1 MPDRNTEL
9 HFGNIPVVDIQRS
22 KFKINNDHK
31 LTMNTGDLIPI
42 YQSEILPGD
51 TVKMKLSSLIR
62 MTTPIDPVMDNA
74 YCDFYWFFVPNRL
87 TWDHWEE
94 FMGENKTSY
103 WAQPEEYQ
111 IPWVNV
117 GEETAWRKGDV
128 ADYMGMPIGVHNIG
142 MSALYFRAYALI
154 YREWFRSENLQEPP
168 AVSTDVSTDVSITN
182 VSTQLDDS
190 IVGAE
195 LGGKPL
201 KVTKYADY
209 FTTALPSPQKG
220 EDVYLPLG
228 NTAPIVTGEVNEDL
242 KVPAEPMRL
251 VNANS
256 GIANWETLRVV
267 QTYGIGGGEGN
278 EGITTIGTSTSSV
291 GPSANVMPGNL
302 YADLSVAE
310 AATVNQLRQAFAVQR
325 LLEKDARGGT
335 RYRELIKSHFLVT
348 TADARMQVPEYLGG
362 KRVPIN
368 MTQVIQNSAT
378 DAVSPQ
384 GNTAAYSLTIDSDD
398 HFTHS
403 FTEHGILMC
412 VAAIRTDHTYQQ
424 GINRQLT
431 RRNRLDYY
439 FPTLANIGEQ
449 YIKNKEIYAQGT
461 DADDEAFGYQEAWAE
476 YRYIPSRISGELR
489 STYETPLD
497 SWHYGDYYTEQPV
510 LGSEWIQETDVNV
523 ARTLAIQ
530 SQDQFIADF
539 YFEGIYTRPMPV
551 YSVPGLIDHH

>member
-31 LTMNTGDLIPI
+31 TTLNTGDLVPI

-74 YCDFYWFFVPNRL
+74 FIDFYWFFVPNRL

-103 WAQPEEYQ
+103 WAQQEQYQ

-117 GEETAWRKGDV
+117 GAETAWRKGDI
-128 ADYMGMPIGVHNIG
+128 ADYMGMPIGVNNIG

-168 AVSTDVSTDVSITN
+168 AISTDVSTDVTITDTA
-182 VSTQLDDS
+182 TQLDDS

-228 NTAPIVTGEVNEDL
+228 NTAPIITGDINTDL
-242 KVPAEPMRL
+242 TYPAEFMTWA
-251 VNANS
+251 NATDGTTAVS
-256 GIANWETLRVV
+256 GNLR
-267 QTYGIGGGEGN
+267 
-278 EGITTIGTSTSSV
+278 TSSLGV
-291 GPSANVMPGNL
+291 TYTDSANYVSPTIADVVPNNL
-302 YADLSVAE
+302 YADLSLAE
-310 AATVNQLRQAFAVQR
+310 SATVNQLRQAFAVQR

-461 DADDEAFGYQEAWAE
+461 EDDEDAFGYQEAWAE

-489 STYETPLD
+489 STYATPLD
-497 SWHYGDYYTEQPV
+497 SWHYGDYYEEQPI
-510 LGSEWIQETDVNV
+510 LGSEWIQETDANV

>member
-9 HFGNIPVVDIQRS
+9 HFGNIPVVNIQRS

-31 LTMNTGDLIPI
+31 TTINTGDLVPI
-42 YQSEILPGD
+42 YNAEVLPGD
-51 TVKMKLSSLIR
+51 TIKMKLSSLIR

-74 YCDFYWFFVPNRL
+74 FIDFYWFFVPNRL

-94 FMGENKTSY
+94 FMGENKTDY
-103 WAQPEEYQ
+103 WTQQEEYT

-117 GEETAWRKGDV
+117 GESTSWRKGDI

-168 AVSTDVSTDVSITN
+168 AISTGTSTDTTITN
-182 VSTQLDDS
+182 ETSQLDDP

-195 LGGKPL
+195 LGGIPL

-228 NTAPIVTGEVNEDL
+228 NTAPVITGEINENL
-242 KVPAEPMRL
+242 PTPG
-251 VNANS
+251 NS
-256 GIANWETLRVV
+256 LEWTLATTNEQPEQMGVFRTGLTG
-267 QTYGIGGGEGN
+267 QHTY
-278 EGITTIGTSTSSV
+278 TDKYTSTTDTIGQM
-291 GPSANVMPGNL
+291 MPANL
-302 YADLSVAE
+302 YADLSLAE
-310 AATVNQLRQAFAVQR
+310 SATVNQLRQAFAIQK

-368 MTQVIQNSAT
+368 ITQVIQNSAT
-378 DAVSPQ
+378 DATSPQ

-461 DADDEAFGYQEAWAE
+461 DADEEAFGYQEAWAE
-476 YRYIPSRISGELR
+476 YRYMPSRISGELR
-489 STYETPLD
+489 STYTTPLD
-497 SWHYGDYYTEQPV
+497 SWHYGDYYKEQPI
-510 LGSEWIQETDVNV
+510 LNNEWIEETRDNV
-523 ARTLAIQ
+523 DRTLAIQ

-539 YFEGIYTRPMPV
+539 YFEGVYTRPMPV